1 MLQNTHSS
9 HIHMEYSQARSS
21 LNKFKKTEIM
31 SSIFSDNNS
40 MKLEIKHKKK
50 PGKITNIQILN
61 NMVLDNQWAN
71 EEIKKQLETIK
82 MKTLS
87 YTIHTQKFKMYQT
100 LEWKT

>member
-1 MLQNTHSS
+1 
-9 HIHMEYSQARSS
+9 
-21 LNKFKKTEIM
+21 M

-71 EEIKKQLETIK
+71 EEMTEEIKK
-82 MKTLS
+82 
-87 YTIHTQKFKMYQT
+87 
-100 LEWKT
+100 